1 MQYGNRTSGERGPSA
16 PARRAASGMM
26 DSTSD
31 PRPRHDQDDAVRDS
45 FRQQTDLFDG
55 DDSVFAIAASRP
67 APTAWIDPLT
77 PDMLVLDVAC
87 GAAHAAE
94 LAAPHVRQVV
104 GVDLTPE
111 LLALGSARLRDTG
124 IANVLLQEGN
134 AAALP
139 FVDASFD
146 LVMCRTAIHHM
157 GDPLASIAEM
167 ARVCKPGGRVVVS
180 DLVAPN
186 ADVRD
191 AFDDFQRILDP
202 SHARTFVAD
211 ELSDAIGAAVGTVD
225 AVDAPGPFP
234 IPVHTIFSDV
244 SDRDR
249 VLAVLDAELAGGP
262 TTGMAPVRDGD
273 AILVEFCS
281 ATVRA
286 TRG

>member
-1 MQYGNRTSGERGPSA
+1 ME
-16 PARRAASGMM
+16 
-26 DSTSD
+26 STSD
-31 PRPRHDQDDAVRDS
+31 PRDQDDAVRDS
-45 FRQQTDLFDG
+45 FRQQTDLFVG
-55 DDSVFAIAASRP
+55 DDSVFAIAATRP

-77 PDMLVLDVAC
+77 PEMIVLDVAC

-94 LAAPHVRQVV
+94 LAAPLVRQVV

-111 LLALGSARLRDTG
+111 LLALGSARLREAG

-146 LVMCRTAIHHM
+146 LVMCRTAVHHM
-157 GDPLASIAEM
+157 GDPMTSIGEM

-180 DLVAPN
+180 DLVAPD

-202 SHARTFVAD
+202 SHARTFVAG
-211 ELSDAIGAAVGTVD
+211 ELADAIGAAVGTID
-225 AVDAPGPFP
+225 AVDAPGPFA

-244 SDRDR
+244 SDRER
-249 VLAVLDAELAGGP
+249 VLAVLAAELDGGP

-286 TRG
+286 TRT

>member
-1 MQYGNRTSGERGPSA
+1 MNATSEPRD
-16 PARRAASGMM
+16 AR
-26 DSTSD
+26 D
-31 PRPRHDQDDAVRDS
+31 PGDQDDAVRES
-45 FRQQTDLFDG
+45 FRQQTDMFDG
-55 DDSVFAIAASRP
+55 DDSVFAIAATRP

-94 LAAPHVRQVV
+94 LAASHVRQVV

-111 LLALGSARLRDTG
+111 LLALGAARLRDAG
-124 IANVLLQEGN
+124 ITNVLLQEGN

-146 LVMCRTAIHHM
+146 LVMCRTAVHHM

-167 ARVCKPGGRVVVS
+167 ARVCKPGGRVIVS

-186 ADVRD
+186 VEVRD

-211 ELSDAIGAAVGTVD
+211 ELADAVGAAVGTID
-225 AVDAPGPFP
+225 ALDAPAPFP
-234 IPVHTIFSDV
+234 LPVHTIFSDV

-249 VLAVLDAELAGGP
+249 VLTVLDAELAGGP
-262 TTGMAPVRDGD
+262 ATGMAPVRDGD
-273 AILVEFCS
+273 AILVEFRS

-286 TRG
+286 TRT

>member
-1 MQYGNRTSGERGPSA
+1 MDRTSDRE
-16 PARRAASGMM
+16 
-26 DSTSD
+26 
-31 PRPRHDQDDAVRDS
+31 PREQDDAVRES

-55 DDSVFAIAASRP
+55 EDSVFAIAATRP
-67 APTAWIDPLT
+67 SPTAWIDPLT

-111 LLALGSARLRDTG
+111 LLALGATRLRDAG
-124 IANVLLQEGN
+124 ITNVLLQEGN
-134 AAALP
+134 AATLP

-157 GDPLASIAEM
+157 GDPIASIAEM
-167 ARVCKPGGRVVVS
+167 ARVCKPAGRVVVS
-180 DLVAPN
+180 DLVAPD

-211 ELSDAIGAAVGTVD
+211 ELADAVGAAVGSIDT
-225 AVDAPGPFP
+225 VDAPGPFS
-234 IPVHTIFSDV
+234 IPVHTIFSEV

-262 TTGMAPVRDGD
+262 ATGMAPVRDGD
-273 AILVEFCS
+273 AIMVAFCS

-286 TRG
+286 TRT

>member
-1 MQYGNRTSGERGPSA
+1 
-16 PARRAASGMM
+16 M
-26 DSTSD
+26 DSTSE
-31 PRPRHDQDDAVRDS
+31 RRDQDDAVRES

-55 DDSVFAIAASRP
+55 DDSVFAIAATRP
-67 APTAWIDPLT
+67 SPTAWIDPLT
-77 PDMLVLDVAC
+77 PEMVVLDVAC

-104 GVDLTPE
+104 GIDLTPE
-111 LLALGSARLRDTG
+111 LLALGAERLRGAG
-124 IANVLLQEGN
+124 ITNVLLQEGN
-134 AAALP
+134 AASLP

-157 GDPLASIAEM
+157 GDPITSIAEM

-180 DLVAPN
+180 DLVAPD

-191 AFDDFQRILDP
+191 AFDDFQRLLDP
-202 SHARTFVAD
+202 SHARTFVPD
-211 ELSDAIGAAVGTVD
+211 ELVDAVGAAVGTVD

-244 SDRDR
+244 SDPAR

-262 TTGMAPVRDGD
+262 VTGMAPVRDGD
-273 AILVEFCS
+273 AILVAFRS
-281 ATVRA
+281 VTVHA
-286 TRG
+286 TRA

>member
-1 MQYGNRTSGERGPSA
+1 
-16 PARRAASGMM
+16 M
-26 DSTSD
+26 DRTSD
-31 PRPRHDQDDAVRDS
+31 PRDPQDQDDAVRES
-45 FRQQTDLFDG
+45 FRRQTDLFEG
-55 DDSVFAIAASRP
+55 DDSVFAIAATRP
-67 APTAWIDPLT
+67 SPNAWIEPLT
-77 PDMLVLDVAC
+77 AEMLVLDVAC

-94 LAAPHVRQVV
+94 LAAPYVRQVV

-111 LLALGSARLRDTG
+111 LLVVGAARLREAG

-146 LVMCRTAIHHM
+146 LVMCRTAVHHM
-157 GDPLASIAEM
+157 GDPIASIAEM

-180 DLVAPN
+180 DLVAPA

-211 ELSDAIGAAVGTVD
+211 ELADAIGAAVGTVD
-225 AVDAPGPFP
+225 SVEAPGPFP

-249 VLAVLDAELAGGP
+249 VFAVLEDELAGGA
-262 TTGMAPVRDGD
+262 TTGTHPVRDGD
-273 AILVEFCS
+273 AILIEFCS

-286 TRG
+286 TRA